1 MKTENLNKSIT
12 EIFGAR
18 YIIPLYQRN
27 FAWREEQILRLLQDI
42 YEAYTTNPEGNYF
55 IGSLVVRK
63 RHDDDFEVIDGQ
75 QRLTV
80 LSLITRILGIN
91 SDNCLYYD
99 SRPYVEEYLKAFYAN
114 PLTASVN
121 HPSTTYLKEA
131 VNTIASAN
139 LAEGMPGNKVVKL
152 GEDENFAQYF
162 ANHVILVRVEI
173 PEDTDVT
180 TYFEIMNNRG
190 EQLQEHEILKALLI
204 GKMDDIGK
212 QQEFAL
218 IWDACSQID
227 VPIQKAIP
235 PSRRRC
241 YFGDGFCDYKFH
253 GLTESGE
260 KSGEPPIGYTIEKI
274 LNGNTCGT
282 ASHDV
287 KPEDDDIEFPTETD
301 YSSIIDF
308 PNFIMHLFK
317 AFYEANYEKQ
327 TGSLVPLDSKY
338 MLRVF
343 DMLKDAI
350 DPEEFIG
357 NMLRTKTFFDRYVVR
372 TVAVEESEKGDD
384 DEAVTWKLIRPEQSG
399 NKMYFRNTFEGDIQ
413 KRIVKALSMLQV
425 TFRTRKYKNWLQE
438 AIRWFAKADNISVNA
453 NEYITF
459 LDEYILQRADSPDMH
474 LNKYKPI
481 APDQVLCR
489 NNSMS
494 DGVRTPHFLFNLID
508 YLYWVERFIHK
519 SCHQIPHTD
528 KLKDFS
534 FRYWNSVEHHLARKK
549 AENID
554 GADEYIDNLGNL
566 CLISKGANSR
576 LNDRDVKEKVQTY
589 KNKNM
594 GANRQIM
601 YFITEDHL
609 FEWDEKDIRNHYNDL
624 LSLLAKRATIL
635 CTTE

>member
-27 FAWREEQILRLLQDI
+27 FAWREEQILRLLQDV

-63 RHDDDFEVIDGQ
+63 RRDDDFEVIDGQ

-80 LSLITRILGIN
+80 LSLITRFLGIN
-91 SDNCLYYD
+91 SNNRLYYD
-99 SRPYVEEYLKAFYAN
+99 SRPYVVEYLKAFYAS

-121 HPSTTYLKEA
+121 HPSITYLKEA
-131 VNTIASAN
+131 VNTIATAN

-152 GEDENFAQYF
+152 GEDEKFAQYF

-173 PEDTDVT
+173 PEDTDVA

-204 GKMDDIGK
+204 GKIDDIGK

-227 VPIQKAIP
+227 VPIQKAVP

-241 YFGDGFCDYKFH
+241 YFGDGFCDYKFT
-253 GLTESGE
+253 GLTEGGE
-260 KSGEPPIGYTIEKI
+260 KATELVGYTIEEI
-274 LNGNTCGT
+274 LNGDARGT
-282 ASHDV
+282 ASLNV
-287 KPEDDDIEFPTETD
+287 NSDDDIEFPTKTD

-327 TGSLVPLDSKY
+327 TGNPVPLDAKY
-338 MLRVF
+338 MLHVF
-343 DMLKDAI
+343 DVLNEAI
-350 DPEEFIG
+350 KPEEFIG
-357 NMLRTKTFFDRYVVR
+357 NMLRTKTFFDRYVVK

-384 DEAVTWKLIRPEQSG
+384 DEAVNWKLIRPEQSG
-399 NKMYFRNTFEGDIQ
+399 NKMYFRNTFEGDIH

-438 AIRWFAKADNISVNA
+438 VIRWFAKADTISVNA

-459 LDEYILQRADSPDMH
+459 LDEYILQRADSSDLH
-474 LNKYKPI
+474 INEFESI
-481 APDQVLCR
+481 APDQFLCR

-494 DGVRTPHFLFNLID
+494 DGVRTPPHFLFNLID

-554 GADEYIDNLGNL
+554 GADEYIDNIGNL

-601 YFITEDHL
+601 YLITEAHH
-609 FEWDEKDIRNHYNDL
+609 FEWDEKDIRTHYNDL
-624 LSLLAKRATIL
+624 ISLLAKRKAIL